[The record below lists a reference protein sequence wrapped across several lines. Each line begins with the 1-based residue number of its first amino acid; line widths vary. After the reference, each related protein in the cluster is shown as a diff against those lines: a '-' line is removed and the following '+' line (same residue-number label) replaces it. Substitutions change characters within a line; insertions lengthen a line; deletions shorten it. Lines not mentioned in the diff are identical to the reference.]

1 VTAHVPA
8 SCTGPARHR
17 RVAGDA
23 GVRLA
28 VVELGPSDAPAW
40 LVAHGAGSSA
50 RFITAAFAGPV
61 VAAGARLVT
70 YDLRGH
76 GMSEAVADPA
86 GHHLDRQ
93 VADLVAVARAV
104 SGTLEVI
111 GGVSL
116 GGHAVV
122 RALARHRRQLPD
134 VEVALACLPAWTG
147 PAPAGTGPHAGNA
160 AEVRRIGI
168 GAVIDRLRIAEGMPA
183 WLRETL
189 LADYPR
195 HDAASLTAT
204 LEALDGG
211 EAPDEVELRALPVPL
226 GVVGWPG
233 DPGHPLAVAE
243 RWAALASP
251 RPVGFLHLSDLDGD
265 LEALGRCAVDV
276 VEAVRACGPR
286 SGH

>member
-8 SCTGPARHR
+8 SFTGPIRHH
-17 RVAGDA
+17 RVTGDD

-28 VVELGPSDAPAW
+28 VVELGPSDAPGW

-50 RFITAAFAGPV
+50 RLVAAAFAGPV

-76 GMSEAVADPA
+76 GASDVVADPA
-86 GHHLDRQ
+86 DHHLDRQ
-93 VADLVAVARAV
+93 VADLMAVARAV
-104 SGTLEVI
+104 PGTLEVI

-116 GGHAVV
+116 GGHAAV
-122 RALARHRRQLPD
+122 RALARHHRQLPD
-134 VEVALACLPAWTG
+134 IEIALACLPAWTG
-147 PAPAGTGPHAGNA
+147 PAAAGTGPHAGNA

-168 GAVIDRLRIAEGMPA
+168 GAVIDRLRMAEGMPA

-211 EAPDEVELRALPVPL
+211 EAPDEAELRGLPVPL
-226 GVVGWPG
+226 GVVGWPD

-251 RPVGFLHLSDLDGD
+251 HPAGFLRLSDLEGD
-265 LEALGRCAVDV
+265 VEALGRCTVDV
-276 VEAVRACGPR
+276 ARACGPR
-286 SGH
+286 PGY